1 MLITK
6 ITYQRLMSEP
16 GMHHRRFGAEA
27 KLDETDDY
35 HVAKSALIAMVDCEV
50 ASAFGEQEEADGLAL
65 SIRNELLA
73 IARSLVPGCPPR
85 ERIGALV
92 GRLNDAMADNDIPF

>member
-35 HVAKSALIAMVDCEV
+35 HVAKSDLIAMVDCEV

-65 SIRNELLA
+65 SIRNEIVSVAATLHPGGRPRSRLL
-73 IARSLVPGCPPR
+73 
-85 ERIGALV
+85 ALV
-92 GRLNDAMADNDIPF
+92 GRLNDALADNGIPF